1 MKHTFKPQSDSEY
14 ICTPDY
20 CGIIFKS
27 FNSANKLLNAYNVV
41 VDNYAACVKA
51 HMDGYYCFSYKL
63 RPLED
68 LNKIV
73 KHCDLLLFKPVEE
86 LDNDNLDCE
95 DYFYFISQDTLDEL
109 PVRELEDVRY
119 V

>member
-14 ICTPDY
+14 ICTTEY

-27 FNSANKLLNAYNVV
+27 FSSATKLLNAYNVV
-41 VDNYAACVKA
+41 VDSYPLCIKA
-51 HMDGYYCFSYKL
+51 NLDGYYCFSHRL

-68 LNKIV
+68 LSKII
-73 KHCDLLLFKPVEE
+73 KHCELLLFKPKDE
-86 LDNDNLDCE
+86 LLNQEQDCE
-95 DYFYFISQDTLDEL
+95 DFFYFISQDTLDEL

>member
-14 ICTPDY
+14 LCTPDY

-41 VDNYAACVKA
+41 VDNYDTCIKA
-51 HMDGYYCFSYKL
+51 NLEGYYCFSHKL

-68 LNKIV
+68 LHKIV
-73 KHCDLLLFKPVEE
+73 KHCELLLFKPKDE
-86 LDNDNLDCE
+86 LLTSEQDCE
-95 DYFYFISQDTLDEL
+95 DCFYFISQDTLDEL
-109 PVRELEDVRY
+109 PVRELEEIRY